1 MFSPSPHLTLGV
13 GWVEGLAA
21 GPGGQEVPGPGAV
34 EAGTLNLA
42 LGDWGPR
49 GSKPPALGTLK
60 PCSGLA
66 STCAQIV
73 FLLLW

>member
-1 MFSPSPHLTLGV
+1 M

-21 GPGGQEVPGPGAV
+21 GPGRQEVSGSPGAV

-42 LGDWGPR
+42 LWGL
-49 GSKPPALGTLK
+49 GSQREQATRLGTLK
-60 PCSGLA
+60 LCSGLA